1 MSVKREGVWLVATRS
16 SHVAYE
22 ARPGWFRLSFW
33 PEQLVSGC
41 AAVAG
46 LSLAEI
52 ANDWNELLWAE
63 DPNVEMVWK
72 LLGGQAK
79 TLGMDAFEA
88 VVRCEQYEAPASG
101 IDRAVRS

>member
-1 MSVKREGVWLVATRS
+1 MAVQRDGRWLVATRS
-16 SHVAYE
+16 SHVAFE
-22 ARPGWFRLSFW
+22 ARPGWLRLSFW
-33 PEQLVSGC
+33 PEQLVSSS

-46 LSLAEI
+46 LVLAEI

-63 DPNVEMVWK
+63 SPNVEMVWK

-88 VVRCEQYEAPASG
+88 VARCEQYEAPARG